1 MRADAPYTWPHGLE
15 QVIRVHE
22 DTSTAHASLQ
32 GGPRPTR
39 NGTRVL
45 VVDDDPMSLEVL
57 AVALLEHG
65 FSVRTAASATEAL
78 AEARR
83 LPPAL
88 VLADV
93 LMPGIDGFQLCAAL
107 KDDPQLSA
115 VPVVLLSADDGGPRD
130 RERGASV
137 GAADY
142 LTKPI
147 DLLGLVQVVRRLAA

>member
-1 MRADAPYTWPHGLE
+1 MRADAPYTGLQGIE
-15 QVIRVHE
+15 QVIWVHKE
-22 DTSTAHASLQ
+22 TSTAHDPLQ
-32 GGPRPTR
+32 GGLGPTR

-57 AVALLEHG
+57 AVALLEYG

-88 VLADV
+88 VLVDV

-147 DLLGLVQVVRRLAA
+147 DLPGLVRVVRQLAA